1 MEDELLRVVV
11 ALGRDGHASSDWM
24 DTVAGVLPGAATVQN
39 GVSLERRAQS
49 RFEFQTG
56 KSEGP
61 AIVVLMA
68 CLL

>member
-1 MEDELLRVVV
+1 
-11 ALGRDGHASSDWM
+11 M
-24 DTVAGVLPGAATVQN
+24 DMVAGVLPGAATVQN